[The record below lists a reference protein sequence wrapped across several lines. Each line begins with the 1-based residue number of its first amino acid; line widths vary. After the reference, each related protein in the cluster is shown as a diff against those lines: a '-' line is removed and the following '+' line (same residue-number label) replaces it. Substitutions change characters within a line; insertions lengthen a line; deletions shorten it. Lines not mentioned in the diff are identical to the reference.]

1 MPRLCKGVSSAEGKF
16 CLTPVAIESLSAIK
30 SWDWSQVLLWLC
42 YISLGAWF
50 GLIFT
55 TPTYM
60 CLSALR
66 TALAP
71 QGMFVASAVYF
82 MVGEFLFLLPPVP
95 GPAVYVAGSM
105 ILPPIVSEEFGGG
118 ERGFWLA
125 LSYCIALFYAMKMM
139 AHVIQQ
145 KVFGE
150 GLGKMVAIR
159 SLIGVNSDMMK
170 AIRYILSQKGF
181 SVAKVHVTTIH
192 TSTATHSHLRSHP
205 IHPSRSPRC
214 ASCAEG
220 PTGRPRCS
228 AASWASHCTRP
239 SSASCR

>member
-1 MPRLCKGVSSAEGKF
+1 MACSCGRGCLGCCKGVSSAEGKF

-118 ERGFWLA
+118 ERGFW
-125 LSYCIALFYAMKMM
+125 
-139 AHVIQQ
+139 
-145 KVFGE
+145 
-150 GLGKMVAIR
+150 
-159 SLIGVNSDMMK
+159 
-170 AIRYILSQKGF
+170 
-181 SVAKVHVTTIH
+181 
-192 TSTATHSHLRSHP
+192 
-205 IHPSRSPRC
+205 
-214 ASCAEG
+214 
-220 PTGRPRCS
+220 
-228 AASWASHCTRP
+228 
-239 SSASCR
+239 